1 MRTVVPVLAGG
12 LAAGALDILYAIA
25 FWRLKANVPASRILQ
40 SVAAGLL
47 GTASFSG
54 GTETAMLGLV
64 LHFGIAVSMAFA
76 YLVAA
81 QNRPELRRRPVLYGA
96 FYGVVLWAIMNFVV
110 VPLSSAPSGSKDELW
125 ITLSI
130 LVHAVCIGIPIA
142 LSVRRALPAPA

>member
-12 LAAGALDILYAIA
+12 LVAGALDILYAIG

-64 LHFGIAVSMAFA
+64 LHFGIAVSMAFV
-76 YLVAA
+76 YLLMA

-96 FYGVVLWAIMNFVV
+96 LYGVGLWAIMNFVV
-110 VPLSSAPSGSKDELW
+110 VPLSSAPPGSKDGLW
-125 ITLSI
+125 IALSI

-142 LSVRRALPAPA
+142 LSVRRALPAHA